1 MIGVLAVERSC
12 PALGSHLCGMARMGT
27 ICGTLTQAQ
36 TGCPVLTFT
45 QAAYYKRWC
54 AWRCERA

>member
-1 MIGVLAVERSC
+1 MIGVLAVKRSY
-12 PALGSHLCGMARMGT
+12 PALEATYAAWPGMGT

-45 QAAYYKRWC
+45 RYRTTVEMVPES
-54 AWRCERA
+54 RC